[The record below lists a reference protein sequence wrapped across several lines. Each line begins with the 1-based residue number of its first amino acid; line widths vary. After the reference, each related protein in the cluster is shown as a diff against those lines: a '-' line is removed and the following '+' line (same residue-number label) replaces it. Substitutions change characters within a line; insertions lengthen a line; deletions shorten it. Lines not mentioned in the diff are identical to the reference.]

1 VLLTLIRVYPRPSA
15 VRFEMISEFL
25 ASPVMREALLPALLV
40 AVVTASMSVMV
51 MAHRLSF
58 LTVGVSHASL
68 AGLGLAVTLSLP
80 LLPTATLFAVLVAIL
95 LALMPR
101 KKGISEDAGTGMLFA
116 GSMALGVLL
125 ISSTNSARVDLFGL
139 LFGNILT
146 ISPVDLHWLYLMSAL
161 IPLLFILAA
170 RAWWSIAFDA
180 VTADAS
186 GLPVS
191 ALRLLLYGLVGLTVI
206 LCVKLAGI
214 VLTAGLMILPAACA
228 WFWGRSLF
236 GLWLLSLLFSV
247 AGTMAGL
254 LFSYIY
260 EWPSGA
266 TVVLSLCT
274 LFILSWGLRWSTS
287 RFAS

>member
-1 VLLTLIRVYPRPSA
+1 MMELISA
-15 VRFEMISEFL
+15 FIG
-25 ASPVMREALLPALLV
+25 SPVMREALLPALLI
-40 AVVTASMSVMV
+40 AFVTASMSVMV

-80 LLPTATLFAVLVAIL
+80 LLPVATVFAVLIALL

-125 ISSTNSARVDLFGL
+125 ISTTSSAQVDLFGL

-146 ISPVDLHWLYLMSAL
+146 ISDVDLQWLYWMSGL
-161 IPLLFILAA
+161 IPVLFMLSA

-228 WFWGRSLF
+228 WFWGRSLS
-236 GLWLLSLLFSV
+236 GLWLLSVLFSLS
-247 AGTMAGL
+247 GTLAGL
-254 LFSYIY
+254 FFSYSY

-266 TVVLSLCT
+266 TVVLALCM
-274 LFILSWGLRWSTS
+274 LFILSWGLNWLKLWGNRYRS
-287 RFAS
+287 A

>member
-1 VLLTLIRVYPRPSA
+1 MGITMT
-15 VRFEMISEFL
+15 EMISEFL

-40 AVVTASMSVMV
+40 AFVTASMSVMV

-80 LLPTATLFAVLVAIL
+80 LLPTATVFAVLIALL

-125 ISSTNSARVDLFGL
+125 ISTANSAEVDLFGL

-146 ISPVDLHWLYLMSAL
+146 MSPLDLQWLYWMSGL
-161 IPLLFILAA
+161 IPVLFFLAA

-180 VTADAS
+180 VTAEAS

-236 GLWLLSLLFSV
+236 SLWLLSVLFSLT
-247 AGTMAGL
+247 GTLAGL
-254 LFSYIY
+254 FWSYSH

-266 TVVLSLCT
+266 TVVLALCALFTMSWSLN
-274 LFILSWGLRWSTS
+274 WGKSCLIKS
-287 RFAS
+287 

>member
-1 VLLTLIRVYPRPSA
+1 MLELLSQ
-15 VRFEMISEFL
+15 FW
-25 ASPVMREALLPALLV
+25 ASPVMHEALTPALLI

-68 AGLGLAVTLSLP
+68 AGLGIAVTLALP
-80 LLPTATLFAVLVAIL
+80 LLPTATMFAVFIAVI
-95 LALMPR
+95 LALLPK

-116 GSMALGVLL
+116 GSMALGILL
-125 ISSTNSARVDLFGL
+125 ISTAGTSQVDLFGL

-146 ISPVDLHWLYLMSAL
+146 ISPLDLNWLYMLSVL
-161 IPLLFILAA
+161 ILVSLLLAG

-180 VTADAS
+180 VTAQAS

-191 ALRLLLYGLVGLTVI
+191 MLKLLLYGMVGLTVI

-228 WFWGRSLF
+228 WLWGRSLLS
-236 GLWLLSLLFSV
+236 LWLLSVGFSV
-247 AGTMAGL
+247 SGTLLGL
-254 LFSYIY
+254 IWSYAY

-266 TVVLSLCT
+266 TVVLTLCIF
-274 LFILSWGLRWSTS
+274 FILSWGINYSIHQSKIWLTK
-287 RFAS
+287 A

>member
-1 VLLTLIRVYPRPSA
+1 M
-15 VRFEMISEFL
+15 FEMITSFA
-25 ASPVMREALLPALLV
+25 ASPVMAEALLPALLIS
-40 AVVTASMSVMV
+40 VVTASMSVMV

-68 AGLGLAVTLSLP
+68 AGLGLAVTFSLP
-80 LLPTATLFAVLVAIL
+80 LLPTATMFAVAIALL
-95 LALMPR
+95 LAVMPER
-101 KKGISEDAGTGMLFA
+101 KGISEDAGTGMLFA

-125 ISSTNSARVDLFGL
+125 ISTAGNAQADLFGL

-146 ISPVDLHWLYLMSAL
+146 ISPAERGWLYLLASL
-161 IPLLFILAA
+161 IPVVLLLAA

-180 VTADAS
+180 VTAGAA
-186 GLPVS
+186 GLPVQ
-191 ALRLLLYGLVGLTVI
+191 ALKLLLYGIVGLTVI

-236 GLWLLSLLFSV
+236 GLWWMSVAFSI

-254 LFSYIY
+254 ICSYHY

-266 TVVLSLCT
+266 TVVLALCT
-274 LFILSWGLRWSTS
+274 LFIVSWAANRGVTWQNR
-287 RFAS
+287 RDNRG

>member
-1 VLLTLIRVYPRPSA
+1 MS
-15 VRFEMISEFL
+15 EMIHAFL
-25 ASPVMREALLPALLV
+25 SSPVMGEALAPALLI
-40 AVVTASMSVMV
+40 AFLTASMSVMV

-80 LLPTATLFAVLVAIL
+80 LLPTATLFAVLIALL

-101 KKGISEDAGTGMLFA
+101 SKGISEDAGTGMLFA

-125 ISSTNSARVDLFGL
+125 ISTADSAEVDLFGL

-146 ISPVDLHWLYLMSAL
+146 MSPADLNWLWLMSAL
-161 IPLLFILAA
+161 IPLLFFLAA

-180 VTADAS
+180 VTAEAS
-186 GLPVS
+186 GLPVP

-214 VLTAGLMILPAACA
+214 VLTAGLMVLPAACA

-236 GLWLLSLLFSV
+236 SLWLLSVLFSLT
-247 AGTMAGL
+247 GTLAGL
-254 LFSYIY
+254 FWSYSY

-266 TVVLSLCT
+266 TVVLALCA
-274 LFILSWGLRWSTS
+274 LFIISWTLNWGRSWVNGY
-287 RFAS
+287 RG

>member
-1 VLLTLIRVYPRPSA
+1 
-15 VRFEMISEFL
+15 MISEFL
-25 ASPVMREALLPALLV
+25 ASPVMAEALLPALLISI
-40 AVVTASMSVMV
+40 VTASMSVMV

-80 LLPTATLFAVLVAIL
+80 LLPTATVFALMIALL
-95 LALMPR
+95 LALMPE

-116 GSMALGVLL
+116 GSMALGVVL
-125 ISSTNSARVDLFGL
+125 ISTADHGRADLFGL

-146 ISPVDLHWLYLMSAL
+146 ISPDEKLWLYLLSGL
-161 IPLLFILAA
+161 IPLALLLAA

-180 VTADAS
+180 VTAAAS

-191 ALRLLLYGLVGLTVI
+191 MLRLLLYGIVGLTVI

-228 WFWGRSLF
+228 
-236 GLWLLSLLFSV
+236 
-247 AGTMAGL
+247 
-254 LFSYIY
+254 
-260 EWPSGA
+260 
-266 TVVLSLCT
+266 
-274 LFILSWGLRWSTS
+274 
-287 RFAS
+287 

>member
-1 VLLTLIRVYPRPSA
+1 MMELLTD
-15 VRFEMISEFL
+15 FW
-25 ASPVMREALLPALLV
+25 ASPVMREALTPALLI

-68 AGLGLAVTLSLP
+68 AGLGFAVTLALP
-80 LLPTATLFAVLVAIL
+80 LLPTATVFAVLIALL
-95 LALMPR
+95 LALMPK
-101 KKGISEDAGTGMLFA
+101 KKGISEDASTGMLFA
-116 GSMALGVLL
+116 GSMALGIVL
-125 ISSTNSARVDLFGL
+125 ISNAASPQVDLFGL

-146 ISPVDLHWLYLMSAL
+146 ISAAELNWLYLLSGL
-161 IPLLFILAA
+161 ILLSLLLAA

-191 ALRLLLYGLVGLTVI
+191 SLKLLLYGMVGLTVI

-228 WFWGRSLF
+228 WIWGRSLL
-236 GLWLLSLLFSV
+236 GLWGLSVMFSLT
-247 AGTMAGL
+247 GTMVGL
-254 LFSYIY
+254 IWSYAY

-266 TVVLSLCT
+266 TVVLALC
-274 LFILSWGLRWSTS
+274 LFFVISWCSSWLKSKFGQ
-287 RFAS
+287 

>member
-1 VLLTLIRVYPRPSA
+1 
-15 VRFEMISEFL
+15 MIAEFL

-40 AVVTASMSVMV
+40 AFVTASMSVMV

-80 LLPTATLFAVLVAIL
+80 LLPTATVFAVLIALL

-146 ISPVDLHWLYLMSAL
+146 ISPVDLHWLYLMSGL
-161 IPLLFILAA
+161 IPLLFVLAA

-236 GLWLLSLLFSV
+236 SLWLLSLLFSV
-247 AGTMAGL
+247 TGAMAGL
-254 LFSYIY
+254 FLSYIY

-274 LFILSWGLRWSTS
+274 LFILSWGLNWAKS
-287 RFAS
+287 RLTA

>member
-1 VLLTLIRVYPRPSA
+1 MVELLNQ
-15 VRFEMISEFL
+15 FW
-25 ASPVMREALLPALLV
+25 ASPVMREALTPALLI

-68 AGLGLAVTLSLP
+68 AGLGLAVTLALP
-80 LLPTATLFAVLVAIL
+80 LLPTATVFAVLIALL
-95 LALMPR
+95 LALMPK

-116 GSMALGVLL
+116 GSMALGIVL
-125 ISSTNSARVDLFGL
+125 ISNAGNTQVDLLGL

-146 ISPVDLHWLYLMSAL
+146 ISGLELRWLYMLSAL
-161 IPLLFILAA
+161 VLVVLLLSA

-180 VTADAS
+180 VTAKAS

-191 ALRLLLYGLVGLTVI
+191 SLKLLLYGMVGLTVI

-228 WFWGRSLF
+228 WLWGRSLF
-236 GLWLLSLLFSV
+236 SLWALSVGFSITGTLTGLVW
-247 AGTMAGL
+247 
-254 LFSYIY
+254 SYAY
-260 EWPSGA
+260 EWPTGA
-266 TVVLSLCT
+266 TVVLALCVFFIISWSLNAS
-274 LFILSWGLRWSTS
+274 ISWAQLRLKKS
-287 RFAS
+287 

>member
-1 VLLTLIRVYPRPSA
+1 MTG
-15 VRFEMISEFL
+15 MISEFL
-25 ASPVMREALLPALLV
+25 ASPVMREALPPALLIGF
-40 AVVTASMSVMV
+40 VTASMSVMV

-68 AGLGLAVTLSLP
+68 AGLGLAVTFSLP
-80 LLPTATLFAVLVAIL
+80 LLPTATVFAVLIALL

-125 ISSTNSARVDLFGL
+125 ISTANSAEVDLFGL

-146 ISPVDLHWLYLMSAL
+146 MSPLDLKWLYLMSCL
-161 IPLLFILAA
+161 IPVLFFLAA

-180 VTADAS
+180 VTAEAS

-236 GLWLLSLLFSV
+236 SLWLLSVLFSLTG
-247 AGTMAGL
+247 ALIGL
-254 LFSYIY
+254 FWSYIY

-266 TVVLSLCT
+266 TVVLALCA
-274 LFILSWGLRWSTS
+274 LFVISWGLNWGKTWLN
-287 RFAS
+287 AYKV